1 MNNGQLSDRVAVVT
15 GGSVGIGRAIVRRFA
30 EEGARV
36 AFLYRS
42 QTNEAEKTIEQT
54 LAFNTMVK
62 AFKCSVCDAS
72 SVTEIFNE
80 IQDEFGDIDILVNN
94 AGITQDNFFMMLS
107 ESQWD
112 NVINVNLKGMFL
124 CAKAVIKSMLSRQY
138 GRIVN
143 MSSISAL
150 MGREGQTNY
159 AATKGGI
166 ISFTKS
172 LAREVAKYKITVNA
186 IAPGLIET
194 QMTKKIQREVLKKAI
209 QEIPMGRIGQPE
221 EVAEAV
227 LFLASERASFITG
240 TVLNVTGGQI

>member
-1 MNNGQLSDRVAVVT
+1 
-15 GGSVGIGRAIVRRFA
+15 
-30 EEGARV
+30 
-36 AFLYRS
+36 
-42 QTNEAEKTIEQT
+42 
-54 LAFNTMVK
+54 
-62 AFKCSVCDAS
+62 
-72 SVTEIFNE
+72 
-80 IQDEFGDIDILVNN
+80 
-94 AGITQDNFFMMLS
+94 
-107 ESQWD
+107 
-112 NVINVNLKGMFL
+112 
-124 CAKAVIKSMLSRQY
+124 
-138 GRIVN
+138 
-143 MSSISAL
+143 

-209 QEIPMGRIGQPE
+209 QEIPVGRIGQPE